1 MKTEF
6 ERCNGVAA
14 RCMFTFA
21 KLGDS
26 EVCGECGG
34 RADLFGRLSCLHL
47 KDCRR
52 KTRRLESP
60 PFLIIP
66 PFPLLF
72 SHCAR
77 VTVPPNPVG
86 AFRSHV
92 FSALLCSTNDK

>member
-1 MKTEF
+1 MKDITGF
-6 ERCNGVAA
+6 PA
-14 RCMFTFA
+14 RCKFA
-21 KLGDS
+21 FVNLEGN

-34 RADLFGRLSCLHL
+34 QVDLFGRLSCLHL

-72 SHCAR
+72 SYCAC
-77 VTVPPNPVG
+77 VTISPNPVG
-86 AFRSHV
+86 AFRTHV
-92 FSALLCSTNDK
+92 LSALLCSTNDK

>member
-6 ERCNGVAA
+6 ERCNRIHA
-14 RCMFTFA
+14 RCKFA
-21 KLGDS
+21 FVNLEGN
-26 EVCGECGG
+26 EVCGECRG

-60 PFLIIP
+60 PF
-66 PFPLLF
+66 PLLF

-92 FSALLCSTNDK
+92 LSALLCSTNDK